1 MPNLRNCIVLVGP
14 ELIPHHCNRFA
25 WERDTIANLDLG
37 PPVNQLDAGALVLL
51 PGLTN
56 GHTHVGGSPLADAAT
71 GLTPAEALARPDGLQ
86 FRAFAGLPP
95 PEHYQHVVGHLLY
108 MARSGTMRHIDFREQ
123 GPEGAKL
130 LRAAGKETGLDSIIL
145 GQFAGGCF
153 SPEEL
158 AANTAP
164 LPEPARAELIALL
177 ALADGFSCD
186 TMNDLTDAAWGEIR
200 TVTTERHRLRA
211 VHCLEDAAG
220 RAASLARTG
229 QSDLERA
236 LAQFDPQLI
245 VHLNA
250 ANAAEIERLARSGKT
265 AVLNPRAD
273 AALGRPLPPVAALLA
288 SGVNL
293 LLGTGHVMLN
303 SPNLF
308 AELDFTYK
316 LARSQSG
323 AAGGPDPAAILRMV
337 TSNIRPVLGNDH
349 FGSLEKG
356 LPADFTVLDFF
367 HPHLRATR
375 NIVASIVTRV
385 TPEDVVAT
393 FRHGQSLW
401 RLPEFEV

>member
-1 MPNLRNCIVLVGP
+1 MPNLRNCIILVGP
-14 ELIPHHCNRFA
+14 ELTPHHCDRFA
-25 WERDTIANLDLG
+25 WERDTISAIDLG
-37 PPVNQLDAGALVLL
+37 PPVRELDAGALVIL

-56 GHTHVGGSPLADAAT
+56 GHTHIGGSPLPDAAT
-71 GLTPAEALARPDGLQ
+71 GLTPGEALARPDGLQ
-86 FRAFAGLPP
+86 HRMFAELPP
-95 PEHYQHVVGHLLY
+95 PELYQHVVGHLLY

-123 GPEGAKL
+123 GPDGSKL
-130 LRAAGKETGLDSIIL
+130 LRAAAKETGLDSIIL
-145 GQFAGGCF
+145 GQFAGGYF

-158 AANTAP
+158 AANLAP
-164 LPEPARAELIALL
+164 LPEPARNELIALL
-177 ALADGFSCD
+177 ALADGFSGE
-186 TMNDLTDAAWGEIR
+186 TMNDLTDPAWAEIR

-220 RAASLARTG
+220 RAASVARTG
-229 QSDLERA
+229 QDDLARA

-245 VHLNA
+245 VHLND
-250 ANAAEIERLARSGKT
+250 ANAAEIERLARSGRT

-316 LARSQSG
+316 LARAQSG
-323 AAGGPDPAAILRMV
+323 EAGGPDPAAILRMV

-349 FGSLEKG
+349 FGALEKG

-375 NIVASIVTRV
+375 NLVASVVTRV
-385 TPEDVVAT
+385 TPEDVIAT
-393 FRHGQSLW
+393 FRHGQALW
-401 RLPEFEV
+401 RLPEFNV